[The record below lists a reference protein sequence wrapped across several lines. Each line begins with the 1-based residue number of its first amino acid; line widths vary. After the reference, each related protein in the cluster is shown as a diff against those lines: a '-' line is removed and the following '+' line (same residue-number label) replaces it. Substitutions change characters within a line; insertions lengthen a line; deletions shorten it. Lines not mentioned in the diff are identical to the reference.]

1 MTTKANPINRV
12 MNLKP
17 CEWAW
22 CITLL
27 FLFLRYFTAISS
39 LLLYC
44 VYTLGLCCL
53 LFLEKAHRDNSKSS
67 KQINVLPLVF
77 VTVLLLVLLCSPY
90 SKEQLLKFSIML
102 FDAYLLLVVFKVKEV
117 LAATR
122 LFYLLGCGVILL
134 FYICYVFFPIFPL
147 FSSTGGMVLPG
158 VPDSNETGIVIFL
171 FFCIAIKKRWKL
183 GIIVGILYLG
193 IYFGRQY
200 ILMLAITISAIAIMT
215 FVRYV
220 QNKNP
225 QNRIFSRHSF
235 NKDNSKEEIGPSWF
249 FLIFILSTVVVIVF
263 SYYWVNNV
271 ASNDIDEYKTS
282 LNDSSNA
289 IRMNSNVFVVEHM
302 LSNPDFLVYGYD
314 SDVFDVL
321 GIISSEDGEVT
332 DGYLID
338 GQFRLVQPHNEVL
351 NTLLKEGV
359 LFVLI
364 YYALVSFLLSKITY
378 TKTNKAILIAY
389 FVGSLIFAAL
399 FRDFRLIGL
408 LIVLLIEDKN
418 KNQSLYV
425 EQVPNAIK
433 NQ

>member
-1 MTTKANPINRV
+1 
-12 MNLKP
+12 
-17 CEWAW
+17 
-22 CITLL
+22 
-27 FLFLRYFTAISS
+27 
-39 LLLYC
+39 
-44 VYTLGLCCL
+44 
-53 LFLEKAHRDNSKSS
+53 
-67 KQINVLPLVF
+67 
-77 VTVLLLVLLCSPY
+77 
-90 SKEQLLKFSIML
+90 
-102 FDAYLLLVVFKVKEV
+102 
-117 LAATR
+117 
-122 LFYLLGCGVILL
+122 
-134 FYICYVFFPIFPL
+134 
-147 FSSTGGMVLPG
+147 
-158 VPDSNETGIVIFL
+158 
-171 FFCIAIKKRWKL
+171 
-183 GIIVGILYLG
+183 
-193 IYFGRQY
+193 
-200 ILMLAITISAIAIMT
+200 
-215 FVRYV
+215 
-220 QNKNP
+220 
-225 QNRIFSRHSF
+225 
-235 NKDNSKEEIGPSWF
+235 
-249 FLIFILSTVVVIVF
+249 
-263 SYYWVNNV
+263 
-271 ASNDIDEYKTS
+271 
-282 LNDSSNA
+282 
-289 IRMNSNVFVVEHM
+289 MNSNVFVVEHM